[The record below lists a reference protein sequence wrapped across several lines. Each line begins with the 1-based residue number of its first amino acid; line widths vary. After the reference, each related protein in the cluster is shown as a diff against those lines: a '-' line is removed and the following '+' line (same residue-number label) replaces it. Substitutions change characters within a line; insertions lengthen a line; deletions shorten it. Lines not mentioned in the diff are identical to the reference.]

1 MSSREKTVGECI
13 GEPEWS
19 EPATARVLTSI
30 VWLLWLASI
39 VAAAVYLYPDTDL
52 SLGIEGTVAVDGL
65 TVVMWSVVTF
75 ISGIVHSYSRRYMSG
90 SRRMSGFF
98 VRIFGF
104 TLLVMALVASD
115 SFVLFAAAWLA
126 MGLVMADLVGYS
138 RGWEQAQ
145 RAARVARRYFV
156 LSTVLLGVGL
166 IALGVETGS
175 TTVSGVL
182 ASHGGVSGAVYFV
195 GVGAL
200 LGAAAVQSALFP
212 FHGWLLSSMTAPTPA
227 SALMHAGFVNAGGVL
242 LARFSPVFADSL
254 VVMVAV
260 VVVGAVGAVLGK
272 LMKSV
277 RPDIKSKLGCSTSG
291 QMGFMVMQAGLG
303 FFSAAITHLIL
314 HGFYKAYLFL
324 SSGGRVEHTSPS
336 EDEQPSLGA
345 GGVLAAVIVAVLGG
359 LVFVGLT
366 GKGAEFDSGV
376 VLTLLVVVTAAHAT
390 RDVVRTSLPPAIRL
404 VAVPVVF
411 LSAVAVYAGV
421 FKAITAVMEA
431 APASTAGALP
441 LASEPTQLTAVHV
454 AVAVAFVAAYVAI
467 EFGYVRRSN
476 RLYVALLN
484 ASQPSSETVLTNKEE
499 YNEY

>member
-1 MSSREKTVGECI
+1 MPSREKTVGECI

-19 EPATARVLTSI
+19 EPVTARFLTSA
-30 VWLLWLASI
+30 VWLLWLASL
-39 VAAAVYLYPDTDL
+39 VAVFMYVYPETNLV
-52 SLGIEGTVAVDGL
+52 GVEGVIAVDGL
-65 TVVMWSVVTF
+65 TAVMWSVVTF

-90 SRRMSGFF
+90 SRRTSGFF
-98 VRIFGF
+98 LRIFTF
-104 TLLVMALVASD
+104 TLSVMVLVASD
-115 SFVLFAAAWLA
+115 SLVLFVVAWLC

-138 RGWEQAQ
+138 RRWEQAQ
-145 RAARVARRYFV
+145 AASRLARRYFV
-156 LSTVLLGVGL
+156 LSTAFLAVGFA
-166 IALGVETGS
+166 ALWFGTRSV
-175 TTVSGVL
+175 TVSGVL
-182 ASHGGVSGAVYFV
+182 ANQGGVSEPVYLV
-195 GVGAL
+195 AVGAL
-200 LGAAAVQSALFP
+200 LGAAAVQSALVP

-242 LARFSPVFADSL
+242 LVRFSPVFADSL
-254 VVMVAV
+254 AVMTAV

-277 RPDIKSKLGCSTSG
+277 RPDVKSKLGCSTAG

-336 EDEQPSLGA
+336 GEERPSFGA
-345 GGVLAAVIVAVLGG
+345 GGFLTAVAMALLGG
-359 LVFVGLT
+359 LLFAALT
-366 GKGAEFDSGV
+366 GKGAALDSGL

-390 RDVVRTSLPPAIRL
+390 RDAVRTSLSPAVRL
-404 VAVPVVF
+404 VAAPVVF

-421 FKAITAVMEA
+421 FKAVTAVLEV
-431 APASTAGALP
+431 APAATPVATLTA
-441 LASEPTQLTAVHV
+441 EPTQLTAVHV
-454 AVAVAFVAAYVAI
+454 AVAVAFVVAYVAV
-467 EFGYVRRSN
+467 ESGYIRRSN